1 MIKQKSLNFQF
12 YTPQQIN
19 RRSHKE
25 NLKTHKRNLKIQR
38 LITQNSNKLKNL
50 TNINNNGSMQLKQ
63 KRKWFC

>member
-12 YTPQQIN
+12 YTPQLIN
-19 RRSHKE
+19 RRSRKG